1 MQHLI
6 NLLKKIPIDLGQ
18 GAVAD
23 TTEGKQIALR
33 LIPPGEGRTALD
45 LGARAGHQTAWLKN
59 RGYEV
64 TSVDVEPLF
73 DACMAVDAN
82 AGLPFEAEQ
91 FDLIWSSEVIEHLE
105 DPIAS
110 LAELRRVTRPGG
122 DIILTTPN
130 SYMWLF
136 KLISLVGLTPEK
148 IQRDDHLH
156 FFDLDDIRVM
166 APDAEL
172 YGYFPYTWVKRTLK
186 VDRWIGKLSPT
197 FVLHIR
203 KSGSQVT

>member
-1 MQHLI
+1 MKRLI

-18 GAVAD
+18 GAVAE

-33 LIPPGEGRTALD
+33 LVPDGQGRTALD
-45 LGARAGHQTAWLKN
+45 LGARNGHQTRWLES
-59 RGYEV
+59 RGYVV

-73 DACMAVDAN
+73 DGCLGIDAN
-82 AGLPFEAEQ
+82 QPLPFDADQ

-105 DPIAS
+105 NPERS
-110 LAELRRVTRPGG
+110 LADLRRVTKPGG

-136 KLISLVGLTPEK
+136 KLISIVGLTPER

-156 FFDLDDIRVM
+156 FFDLGDIKVL
-166 APDAEL
+166 APDADL
-172 YGYFPYTWVKRTLK
+172 YGYFPYSWIKRTLTN
-186 VDRWIGKLSPT
+186 DGLIGKLSPT

-203 KSGSQVT
+203 KGKAR